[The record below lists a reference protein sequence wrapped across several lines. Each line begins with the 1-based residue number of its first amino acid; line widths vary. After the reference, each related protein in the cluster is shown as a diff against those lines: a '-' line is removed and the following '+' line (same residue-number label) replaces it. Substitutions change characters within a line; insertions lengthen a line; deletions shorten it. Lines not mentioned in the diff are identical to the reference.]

1 MVADMGPELEHHH
14 HHHHTGRRWLDM
26 VLAVSAVVISLISL
40 FLAIQHGRV
49 MERMVEAS
57 TWPYVSMG
65 TSTANPDG
73 THHITVWVVNKGVGP
88 ARVDSLEVF
97 YQGVAQPDPQ
107 GLLGAIVKPS
117 DPGHK
122 FSVLKSDV
130 IDNVLSAKDT
140 VNIVDLPPNDYDP
153 AEYLRLARAVSD
165 LEFRVCYCSVFEEC
179 SVLDSRKSPRPFAV
193 KACVKPQQPF
203 LH

>member
-1 MVADMGPELEHHH
+1 MVAEMGPDPEHHH
-14 HHHHTGRRWLDM
+14 HHPTGHRWLDM
-26 VLAVSAVVISLISL
+26 VLAVSAVVISLMSL

-73 THHITVWVVNKGVGP
+73 TRHISVWVVNKGVGP

-97 YQGVAQPDPQ
+97 YQGVAQPDPN
-107 GLLGAIVKPS
+107 GLLKAIVKPS
-117 DPGHK
+117 DPARK
-122 FSVLKSDV
+122 FSVLQSDV
-130 IDNVLSAKDT
+130 IDNVLSAKES
-140 VNIVDLPPNDYDP
+140 VNIIDLPPKDYDP
-153 AEYLRLARAVSD
+153 AEYVRISRSISE

-179 SVLDSRKSPRPFAV
+179 SIMDTRKSPHPFAV
-193 KACVKPQQPF
+193 KACVKPSQPF